1 LIDHGWHVFYLM
13 QWILGGDAPA
23 AISAHLEAPAD
34 RDGEGLADLRLTF
47 SSGCIAR
54 AHLSWR
60 APVRRTSAVIYG
72 ERGCIEI
79 EGDRVTVTDH
89 KGAVEDLSVVDA
101 ADDSYHSAW
110 FGAMAADFV
119 GALAAGPDSALVREN
134 LAEARA
140 SLALIEAA
148 RESAASGSQIVKIH

>member
-1 LIDHGWHVFYLM
+1 M

-34 RDGEGLADLRLTF
+34 GDGEDLADLRLTF

-79 EGDRVTVTDH
+79 EGDRVTVTDR

-101 ADDSYHSAW
+101 SDDSYHSAW

-119 GALAAGPDSALVREN
+119 GALAAGPDSPIVREN
-134 LAEARA
+134 LTEARA

-148 RESAASGSQIVKIH
+148 RESAASGSQIVKIR

>member
-1 LIDHGWHVFYLM
+1 MRRDVVCASGLRRR
-13 QWILGGDAPA
+13 QRGG
-23 AISAHLEAPAD
+23 
-34 RDGEGLADLRLTF
+34 
-47 SSGCIAR
+47 
-54 AHLSWR
+54 
-60 APVRRTSAVIYG
+60 
-72 ERGCIEI
+72 IEI
-79 EGDRVTVTDH
+79 EGDRVTLTDR

-119 GALAAGPDSALVREN
+119 GALAAGPDSPLVREN

-148 RESAASGSQIVKIH
+148 RESASHGGLAVKIS